1 MTILETLIIGLLSG
15 FAAAIWK
22 KLEQLD
28 ARLDSLERFLIRRS
42 PPSQD

>member
-1 MTILETLIIGLLSG
+1 MTILETLIIAILSG
-15 FAAAIWK
+15 MFAAAMK

-28 ARLDSLERFLIRRS
+28 ARLDSLERFLIRHS

>member
-1 MTILETLIIGLLSG
+1 MTILETLIIGILSS

-28 ARLDSLERFLIRRS
+28 ARLDTLEKSLARRFPDLK
-42 PPSQD
+42 D